1 MLVWITDIPMP
12 IAKIDHLL
20 ESLQPDIERIDDP
33 NTGRLVSVL
42 LNLIEEVVSENVT
55 LRQENQALKDEINR
69 LKGE

>member
-1 MLVWITDIPMP
+1 MP